1 MIMAI
6 NNKRFYRAV
15 ETQNLASLRLLP
27 ILILFV
33 VQGCATTPSRFAGDW
48 VRYERT
54 FPAGYDAV
62 WSATMDALVAVSIH
76 IKKENK
82 ETGEI
87 TTEWVE
93 EQPIQMGGLLFGTYW
108 IERYRFI
115 ISISRVSEKAA
126 RVTVLSLVQEKTKG
140 GTRSLRWVGKK
151 SSGER
156 EKELLDKIEKILAA
170 Q

>member
-1 MIMAI
+1 M
-6 NNKRFYRAV
+6 FYKVAGARCNV
-15 ETQNLASLRLLP
+15 PL
-27 ILILFV
+27 LILFML
-33 VQGCATTPSRFAGDW
+33 QGCAAMSAISTGGLVKYD
-48 VRYERT
+48 RT

-62 WSATMDALVAVSIH
+62 WSATMDALVSVSIH

-115 ISISRVSEKAA
+115 ISISRVSEKVI

-156 EKELLDKIEKILAA
+156 EGELLDKIEKILAT